1 MYREN
6 LLRQPLFLQTKMKLK
21 PLLIDL
27 DGVLKL
33 GNSPAPDAKEF
44 FNLLSENKIPACIL
58 SNSTLRTGEQVKDFF
73 SSHNIELSIPAITAF
88 DSTLSFVKKN
98 YKKVQVYCR
107 DYLIHHF
114 EGIIDEENPEAI
126 VIGDIEDKWNY
137 QIVNDIF
144 KKVFAGADLVAM
156 HKNKY
161 WNPSG
166 ELLIDAGAFIT
177 AIEFASDKE
186 AILIGKPS
194 PFYFRTA
201 LESIHAKIENGFFM
215 IGDDIENDIK
225 AAQDIGGKG
234 ILIYTGKTNFPLD
247 DGIKIKPDF
256 EVHSLKE
263 VISILKRELQQ

>member
-1 MYREN
+1 
-6 LLRQPLFLQTKMKLK
+6 MKFE
-21 PLLIDL
+21 PFLIDL

-33 GNSPAPDAKEF
+33 GNSPAPDVKAF
-44 FNLLSENKIPACIL
+44 FDFINENKISSCIL
-58 SNSTLRTGEQVKDFF
+58 SNSTLRTGEQVREFF
-73 SSHNIELSIPAITAF
+73 TSQNIELTFPTITAF
-88 DSTLSFVKKN
+88 DAALSFVKKN

-114 EGIIDEENPEAI
+114 QGMIDEENPEAI

-161 WNPSG
+161 WNPHG
-166 ELLIDAGAFIT
+166 ELLIDSGAFI
-177 AIEFASDKE
+177 AGIEFASGKE

-194 PFYFRTA
+194 SLYFKAA
-201 LESIHAKIENGFFM
+201 LESIDARIENGFIM

-234 ILIYTGKTNFPLD
+234 ILIYTGKTKFHLD
-247 DGIKIKPDF
+247 KNISIKPDF
-256 EVHSLKE
+256 EAHSLKE
-263 VISILKRELQQ
+263 VIEILKREF

>member
-1 MYREN
+1 
-6 LLRQPLFLQTKMKLK
+6 MKYK

-33 GNSPAPDAKEF
+33 GNSTAPDVKEF
-44 FNLLSENKIPACIL
+44 FDFIKKNKIPACIL
-58 SNSTLRTGEQVKDFF
+58 SNSTLRTGDLVKEFLA
-73 SSHNIELSIPAITAF
+73 SQNIELNIPAITAF
-88 DSTLSFVKKN
+88 DAAVSFVKSN

-144 KKVFAGADLVAM
+144 KKVFAGADLIAM

-161 WNPSG
+161 WNPAG
-166 ELLIDAGAFIT
+166 EPLIDAGAFIT
-177 AIEFASDKE
+177 GIEFASGKE

-194 PFYFRTA
+194 PLYFKAA
-201 LESIHAKIENGFFM
+201 LGSINSKIENGFFM

-234 ILIYTGKTNFPLD
+234 ILIYTGKTKFPIEKSIN
-247 DGIKIKPDF
+247 IKQDF
-256 EVHSLKE
+256 EAHSLKE
-263 VISILKRELQQ
+263 VISILRLEQ

>member
-1 MYREN
+1 
-6 LLRQPLFLQTKMKLK
+6 MKFK

-27 DGVLKL
+27 DGVLKI
-33 GNSPAPDAKEF
+33 GNSPAPDVNEF
-44 FNLLSENKIPACIL
+44 FNFINENKIPACIL

-73 SSHNIELSIPAITAF
+73 SANGIVLSIPVITAF
-88 DSTLSFVKKN
+88 DATLSFVKKN

-114 EGIIDEENPEAI
+114 EGMIDEENPEAI
-126 VIGDIEDKWNY
+126 VIGDIEDRWNY

-161 WNPSG
+161 WNPAG

-177 AIEFASDKE
+177 GIEYSSNKE

-194 PFYFRTA
+194 PLYFKTA
-201 LESIHAKIENGFFM
+201 LESIGVKIENGFYM
-215 IGDDIENDIK
+215 IGDDIENDTK

-234 ILIYTGKTNFPLD
+234 ILIYTGKTKFPLETNSN
-247 DGIKIKPDF
+247 IKPDF

-263 VISILKRELQQ
+263 VISILKKEIQQI

>member
-1 MYREN
+1 M
-6 LLRQPLFLQTKMKLK
+6 K

-27 DGVLKL
+27 DGVLKI
-33 GNSPAPDAKEF
+33 GNSPAPDVKEF
-44 FNLLSENKIPACIL
+44 LYFIQQNKIPACIL
-58 SNSTLRTGEQVKDFF
+58 SNSTLRTGDLVKEFF

-88 DSTLSFVKKN
+88 DATLTFIRKN

-114 EGIIDEENPEAI
+114 EDLIDNEKPEAI

-137 QIVNDIF
+137 QIMNDIF

-161 WNPSG
+161 WNPNG

-177 AIEFASDKE
+177 GIEFASGKS

-194 PFYFRTA
+194 PLYFKAA
-201 LESIHAKIENGFFM
+201 LESIDAKIEDGFFM

-225 AAQDIGGKG
+225 ASQDIGGKG
-234 ILIYTGKTNFPLD
+234 ILIYTGKTKFPLD
-247 DGIKIKPDF
+247 KSLNIKPDF
-256 EVHSLKE
+256 DAQSLKE
-263 VISILKRELQQ
+263 VISILRQEL

>member
-1 MYREN
+1 MR
-6 LLRQPLFLQTKMKLK
+6 MKFK

-33 GNSPAPDAKEF
+33 GNSPAPDVNEF
-44 FNLLSENKIPACIL
+44 FNFINENKIPACIL
-58 SNSTLRTGEQVKDFF
+58 SNSTLKTGELVKEFF
-73 SSHNIELSIPAITAF
+73 ASHEIELIIPASTAF
-88 DSTLSFVKKN
+88 DATLSFVKKN

-114 EGIIDEENPEAI
+114 DGMLDEENPEAI
-126 VIGDIEDKWNY
+126 VIGDIEDRWNY

-144 KKVFAGADLVAM
+144 KKVFSGADLVAM

-161 WNPSG
+161 WNPQD
-166 ELLIDAGAFIT
+166 EILIDAGAFIHG
-177 AIEFASDKE
+177 IEFATGKE

-194 PFYFRTA
+194 PLYFKAA
-201 LESIHAKIENGFFM
+201 LEKIYCNIENGFYM

-225 AAQDIGGKG
+225 ADQDIDGKG
-234 ILIYTGKTNFPLD
+234 ILINTGKTKLPLD
-247 DGIKIKPDF
+247 KNINIKPDF

-263 VISILKRELQQ
+263 LISILRREI